1 MLNETDALSWNKGWI
16 YKVSYK
22 KNTITLND
30 INIQVKMIN
39 KTIINK
45 CRH

>member
-1 MLNETDALSWNKGWI
+1 MKLMPYLGIKDGFTKSHT
-16 YKVSYK
+16 
-22 KNTITLND
+22 KNTIILND
-30 INIQVKMIN
+30 INIQVKMSN